1 MNRNFFFKISNQD
14 IGESA
19 WIIDE
24 ESVSRAVNLHKCACP
39 LNWKLLFVSRKT
51 KVSSLEIWVSSCKT
65 RFSSREVVT
74 CFSAVQSVIPP
85 LCLVFCTV
93 ILDLSCTGNFFAN
106 NQPNSVALKNTR
118 FILDWFTEISVR
130 IHYLIMMNKW
140 SKLKFDNTYLT
151 NSKWSLSFYKKWRYS
166 TCNLGLCIEEYDFL
180 YQFIGHAILI
190 LNFVPSTCLIG
201 SWTKDIENLTH
212 TRIIK
217 NVRQHLI
224 IKQKRGLAVS
234 IVNRFIRQ
242 L

>member
-1 MNRNFFFKISNQD
+1 MSFELKTVVCFSQDKSLISRDLSLILQD
-14 IGESA
+14 EILF
-19 WIIDE
+19 
-24 ESVSRAVNLHKCACP
+24 SRGGN
-39 LNWKLLFVSRKT
+39 LLF
-51 KVSSLEIWVSSCKT
+51 SSSVCNSS
-65 RFSSREVVT
+65 FVP
-74 CFSAVQSVIPP
+74 CFLHCHSW
-85 LCLVFCTV
+85 LVLTSWLV
-93 ILDLSCTGNFFAN
+93 LNFFAN

-217 NVRQHLI
+217 NVRQHFTL
-224 IKQKRGLAVS
+224 KRKWRLAVW